1 MKTGSRHQEIIKM
14 GAEIN
19 KIEREDYKE
28 LMNMEMAFEPFIRQD
43 RQKLIKR

>member
-1 MKTGSRHQEIIKM
+1 MKKGSRLPEIIKL

-43 RQKLIKR
+43 RQKLMKR